1 MNTTTI
7 YRINEKNCTI
17 EIAQSVIN
25 DEKNLHSAV
34 LNTRT
39 FTFNELMN
47 QHRIFTENTEVLDVF
62 RDRLHSC
69 LRVARSID
77 VNAEDMLARFT
88 AEHGENIF
96 FCGFVTGMLEMY
108 NSERLLLT
116 KPQDRVKMELKKKDK
131 EAAK

>member
-47 QHRIFTENTEVLDVF
+47 QHRIFTDNTEVLDVF

-77 VNAEDMLARFT
+77 VNAQISSGKNGKNLFFLTAR
-88 AEHGENIF
+88 
-96 FCGFVTGMLEMY
+96 
-108 NSERLLLT
+108 ERN
-116 KPQDRVKMELKKKDK
+116 KRYI
-131 EAAK
+131 

>member
-39 FTFNELMN
+39 FTFNELM
-47 QHRIFTENTEVLDVF
+47 IT
-62 RDRLHSC
+62 HSTYSTKVIMPSRYY
-69 LRVARSID
+69 LRR
-77 VNAEDMLARFT
+77 
-88 AEHGENIF
+88 
-96 FCGFVTGMLEMY
+96 
-108 NSERLLLT
+108 
-116 KPQDRVKMELKKKDK
+116 
-131 EAAK
+131 